1 MNVYKYALYMLLVG
15 SLLMVL
21 YGIFQSADSN
31 KSTMTIFDTNT
42 SEAQSILYSGDRRK
56 VTSIFTSLLDKPYR
70 DAQTISTIWN
80 GTDVNILECKEER
93 PALLEVIDTKG
104 YFLPEGHIVR
114 TTANPNPF
122 IPDNYASTEPIPDE
136 IYESITNGRD
146 LDTRQVAIR
155 GATDDV
161 ARPAVTFVFLG
172 QSASNLATFSAANIQ
187 RPMCIVLDNVVFSCP
202 VIQAALVGGDG
213 EFATN
218 TQEDAE
224 RMLNQLKYGSLQTC
238 QSDSQMHKWYKVRVD
253 DQEGWM
259 DARALFIDE

>member
-1 MNVYKYALYMLLVG
+1 MNVYKYALYTLLVG

-21 YGIFQSADSN
+21 YGIFLSADSN

-42 SEAQSILYSGDRRK
+42 SEAQSTLYSGDRRK
-56 VTSIFTSLLDKPYR
+56 VTSIFASLLDKPYR

-122 IPDNYASTEPIPDE
+122 IPDNYVSIEPIPGE

-146 LDTRQVAIR
+146 LDRQQVTLSVEEVTMR
-155 GATDDV
+155 SL
-161 ARPAVTFVFLG
+161 VTFIFLG
-172 QSASNLATFSAANIQ
+172 QSVDRVASFTATNISQ
-187 RPMCIVLDNVVFSCP
+187 PMCIVIDNIVLGCP
-202 VIQAALVGGDG
+202 VIQGSLLDG
-213 EFATN
+213 KFEIAVDI
-218 TQEDAE
+218 QEDAE
-224 RMLNQLKYGSLQTC
+224 RMLNQLKYGSLQAC
-238 QSDSQMHKWYKVRVD
+238 QGDSQMHKWYKVRVD
-253 DQEGWM
+253 DKEGWI